1 MSAPT
6 AGQPG
11 LAAFVAFLRQ
21 RLERRDDE
29 DHVWLPMSLG
39 FGLIASL
46 AFLVAVFHVE
56 GTIQD
61 DARMFLSWM
70 GRWDDPELL
79 KGDLV
84 ADYWYSVSPWLYRA
98 VFRAGWLVGIKPLVF
113 VKILPA
119 LLFPLIAYFSYRLLR
134 AMRADPLAAFV
145 ATVFVLNVMVRDDI
159 VVSGTPRAFWPLLLL
174 VGLDGLARVRV
185 LQVAL
190 AQLLMA
196 GVYPQVALV
205 MAGVIGL
212 SALTPWQRPWIDLG
226 RRRLALVVLAA
237 VATVAGIA
245 PFLLRESQFGPVF
258 TLAEARTIPTFL
270 YGRGRVLGAD
280 GSADFLC
287 QTRLGI
293 FAGGCKGL
301 LDPRLYLLVVANG
314 LGPVVLLMRTFR
326 PGPASGARSP
336 LPLYLLVSSLICA
349 ALSAAVL
356 FKLHL
361 PSRYASGLLLLPWLA
376 TLPVLSDWIRSR
388 LSPQTLIERYS
399 GRTLAIGAGIAA
411 LAGVL
416 AVSIVKTGN
425 ALPADRELIA
435 AIRSLPKDAV
445 VGGFAEDLNFS
456 PVLTGRST
464 LFNRELSIAYEK
476 GYYQQVHR
484 RMEIIRDLVLTTD
497 ASVLA
502 DRMRELPVDA
512 LVVTKDTLAQA
523 RIPVTFRGFFGAELA
538 EMEAR
543 ASQNEPTLVARLAPG
558 CTMGV
563 YRDTVMLD
571 AHCLVREAAA
581 AP

>member
-1 MSAPT
+1 MNAPT
-6 AGQPG
+6 AGQPP
-11 LAAFVAFLRQ
+11 LSAFVAFLRQ

-46 AFLVAVFHVE
+46 AFLVAVFRVE

-70 GRWDDPELL
+70 GRWDDPDLL

-98 VFRAGWLVGIKPLVF
+98 VYRAAWLVGIKPLVF

-119 LLFPLIAYFSYRLLR
+119 LLFVPIAFFSYRLLR
-134 AMRADPLAAFV
+134 AMRVDPLAAFV
-145 ATVFVLNVMVRDDI
+145 ATVFILNVMVRDDI

-212 SALTPWQRPWIDLG
+212 SALTPWQRPWIDLS

-258 TLAEARTIPTFL
+258 TFAEARTIPTFL
-270 YGRGRVLGAD
+270 YGRGKVLGAD

-301 LDPRLYLLVVANG
+301 LDPRLYLLVLASG
-314 LGPVVLLMRTFR
+314 LGPVVLLMRMFR
-326 PGPASGARSP
+326 AGPNSGARSP
-336 LPLYLLVSSLICA
+336 LPFNLLVSSLICA

-361 PSRYASGLLLLPWLA
+361 PSRYASGLLLLPYLA

-388 LSPQTLIERYS
+388 LSPQMLIERYS
-399 GRTLAIGAGIAA
+399 GRTLLIGTGIAA

-425 ALPADRELIA
+425 ALPGDRELIA

-445 VGGFAEDLNFS
+445 VGGFVEDLNFS

-464 LFNRELSIAYEK
+464 LFSRELSIAYEK
-476 GYYQQVHR
+476 GYYQKVHR
-484 RMEIIRDLVLTTD
+484 RMEVVRDLVLTTD

-512 LVVTKDTLAQA
+512 LVVTRDTLAQA
-523 RIPVTFRGFFGAELA
+523 RIPATFRGFFGADLV

-543 ASQNEPTLVARLAPG
+543 AGQNGPTLVARLAPD

-581 AP
+581 AR

>member
-1 MSAPT
+1 M
-6 AGQPG
+6 
-11 LAAFVAFLRQ
+11 AFVRQ

-29 DHVWLPMSLG
+29 DHVWLSMSLG

-46 AFLVAVFHVE
+46 AFLVAVFRIE

-84 ADYWYSVSPWLYRA
+84 ADYWYSASPWLYRA
-98 VFRAGWLVGIKPLVF
+98 VFRAAWLVGIEPLVF
-113 VKILPA
+113 VKVLPA
-119 LLFPLIAYFSYRLLR
+119 LLFVPIAFFSYRLLR
-134 AMRADPLAAFV
+134 AMRVDPLAAFV
-145 ATVFVLNVMVRDDI
+145 ATVFILNVMVRHDI

-185 LQVAL
+185 LQVVL

-196 GVYPQVALV
+196 SLYPQVALV

-212 SALTPWQRPWIDLG
+212 SALTPWQRPWIDLS
-226 RRRLALVVLAA
+226 RRRLALIALAA
-237 VATVAGIA
+237 VATLAGIA
-245 PFLLRESQFGPVF
+245 PFLLRQSQFGPVF
-258 TLAEARTIPTFL
+258 TLAEARMIPTFF
-270 YGRGRVLGAD
+270 YGRGRIFGAD
-280 GSADFLC
+280 GLADFLC
-287 QTRLGI
+287 QMRLGI

-301 LDPRLYLLVVANG
+301 LDPRLYLLIVANG
-314 LGPVVLLMRTFR
+314 LGPVVMLMRMFR
-326 PGPASGARSP
+326 PEPASSARSP
-336 LPLYLLVSSLICA
+336 LPFYLLVSSLICA
-349 ALSAAVL
+349 TLSAAVL

-361 PSRYASGLLLLPWLA
+361 PSRYASGLLLLPFLA

-388 LSPQTLIERYS
+388 LSPQMLIERYS
-399 GRTLAIGAGIAA
+399 GRTLLIGTGIAA

-425 ALPADRELIA
+425 TLPADRELIA

-464 LFNRELSIAYEK
+464 LFSRELSIAYEK
-476 GYYQQVHR
+476 GYYQKVHR
-484 RMEIIRDLVLTTD
+484 RMEVIRDVVLTTD
-497 ASVLA
+497 ASVFA
-502 DRMRELPVDA
+502 ERMRELPLDA
-512 LVVTKDTLAQA
+512 LIVTKDTLAQGK
-523 RIPVTFRGFFGAELA
+523 IPGSFRGFFGAELA
-538 EMEAR
+538 EIEAR
-543 ASQNEPTLVARLAPG
+543 ASQNGPTLVARLAPD
-558 CTMGV
+558 CTMDV
-563 YRDTVMLD
+563 HHDTVMLD
-571 AHCLVREAAA
+571 AHCLVRSLPREAGA